1 MVGSAISWLALL
13 CIPML
18 IYYSNNFQS
27 NFIVDMIIRQKWEF
41 QKGLILILSILAIA
55 IAAFR
60 AAVVFE
66 KKKRELFL
74 IDDGKDDD

>member
-1 MVGSAISWLALL
+1 
-13 CIPML
+13 
-18 IYYSNNFQS
+18 
-27 NFIVDMIIRQKWEF
+27 
-41 QKGLILILSILAIA
+41 ILAIA